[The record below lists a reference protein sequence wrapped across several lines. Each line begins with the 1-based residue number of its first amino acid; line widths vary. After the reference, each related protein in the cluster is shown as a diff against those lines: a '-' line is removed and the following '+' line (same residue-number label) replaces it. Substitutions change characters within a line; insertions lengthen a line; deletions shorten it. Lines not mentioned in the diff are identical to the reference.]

1 MVKMGCFRWRGM
13 SGWIREM
20 GLGFFFFSVLLV
32 SGIKYRYLKMRLGC
46 FGWSHGCVCVTM
58 AVFPETKST
67 GVCIVGGFRCA

>member
-1 MVKMGCFRWRGM
+1 MDKGD
-13 SGWIREM
+13 
-20 GLGFFFFSVLLV
+20 GFGFLFFLCAALLV

-46 FGWSHGCVCVTM
+46 CVCVTM